1 MNPAGFDTA
10 LRLRASPDISGKDSP
25 SPPPCCNFLGNLRW
39 QDGVDIILVAI
50 IIYQVVLILR
60 GTQAIPV
67 LAGLF
72 LLFLAYLVARQ
83 LQFFTLEWLLDII
96 VKSFVLI
103 VIILFQADIRRV
115 LSRMGKK
122 ALAPGG
128 IDAPLTV
135 EEVCE
140 AADTMAGRYYR
151 RPHRHGA
158 AISACPDFLEGA
170 IKLDALVTKELLV
183 TLFWPHNPTHDG
195 AVILQGDRAVAAGCL
210 LPLSRNPNLDPALGT
225 RHRAASGDHRAKRRP
240 GPGGLR
246 NLRTNL
252 PGLRGKLRRDLT
264 RLQLRQALRDLLET
278 PANNRG
284 NWIDKLVRHFKTQ

>member
-1 MNPAGFDTA
+1 MWQ
-10 LRLRASPDISGKDSP
+10 
-25 SPPPCCNFLGNLRW
+25 FLGNLRW
-39 QDGVDIILVAI
+39 QDGVDIILVAV
-50 IIYQVVLILR
+50 IIYQVVLVLR
-60 GTQAIPV
+60 GTQAIQV

-83 LQFFTLEWLLDII
+83 LEFFTLEWLLGLI

-115 LSRMGKK
+115 LSRVGKK

-128 IDAPLTV
+128 FDAPVTV

-140 AADTMAGRYYR
+140 AADTMASR
-151 RPHRHGA
+151 RIGA
-158 AISACPDFLEGA
+158 LIVMERLIGLSDFLEGA

-210 LPLSRNPNLDPALGT
+210 MPLSRNPDLDPDLGT
-225 RHRAASGDHRAKRRP
+225 RHRAAVGITEQSDALALVVSETSGHISLAQ
-240 GPGGLR
+240 G
-246 NLRTNL
+246 
-252 PGLRGKLRRDLT
+252 GKLRRDLT
-264 RLQLRQALRDLLET
+264 RLQLRQALQDLLEA
-278 PANNRG
+278 PANNKG
-284 NWIDKLVRHFKTQ
+284 NLFEKLVRHIKTK

>member
-1 MNPAGFDTA
+1 MLD
-10 LRLRASPDISGKDSP
+10 
-25 SPPPCCNFLGNLRW
+25 FLGNLRW

-72 LLFLAYLVARQ
+72 LLFLAYVVARQ

-115 LSRMGKK
+115 LSQMGKK
-122 ALAPGG
+122 ALVPGG
-128 IDAPLTV
+128 INAPLTV

-140 AADTMAGRYYR
+140 AADTMAGR
-151 RPHRHGA
+151 HIGA
-158 AISACPDFLEGA
+158 LIVMERYIGLSDFLEGA

-183 TLFWPHNPTHDG
+183 TLFCPHNPTHDG

-210 LPLSRNPNLDPALGT
+210 LPLSRNPNLDPTLGT
-225 RHRAASGDHRAKRRP
+225 RHRAAVGITEQSDALALVVSETSGQISLSY
-240 GPGGLR
+240 G
-246 NLRTNL
+246 
-252 PGLRGKLRRDLT
+252 GKLRRDLT
-264 RLQLRQALRDLLET
+264 RPQLRQTLRDLLET
-278 PANNRG
+278 PAHTRG

>member
-1 MNPAGFDTA
+1 MWH
-10 LRLRASPDISGKDSP
+10 
-25 SPPPCCNFLGNLRW
+25 FLGNMRW

-72 LLFLAYLVARQ
+72 LLFFAYVVARQ

-115 LSRMGKK
+115 LSQMGKK

-128 IDAPLTV
+128 INPPLTV
-135 EEVCE
+135 EQVCE
-140 AADTMAGRYYR
+140 AAATMASRHIGALIVMERYI
-151 RPHRHGA
+151 GL
-158 AISACPDFLEGA
+158 SDFLEGA

-210 LPLSRNPNLDPALGT
+210 LPLSRNPNLDPILGT
-225 RHRAASGDHRAKRRP
+225 RHLAAVGVTEQSDALALVVSETSGQISLAY
-240 GPGGLR
+240 G
-246 NLRTNL
+246 
-252 PGLRGKLRRDLT
+252 GKLRRDLT
-264 RLQLRQALRDLLET
+264 PLQLRQTLRDLLET
-278 PANNRG
+278 PAHNRG
-284 NWIDKLVRHFKTQ
+284 NWIDKLVRHFKAQ

>member
-1 MNPAGFDTA
+1 MWHY
-10 LRLRASPDISGKDSP
+10 
-25 SPPPCCNFLGNLRW
+25 LGNLRW

-50 IIYQVVLILR
+50 IIYQVVLVLR
-60 GTQAIPV
+60 GTQAVQV

-72 LLFLAYLVARQ
+72 LLFVAYLVARQ
-83 LQFFTLEWLLDII
+83 LEFFTLEWLLDII

-103 VIILFQADIRRV
+103 IIILFQADIRRV

-128 IDAPLTV
+128 IHAPLTV

-140 AADTMAGRYYR
+140 AADTMAGRYI
-151 RPHRHGA
+151 GA
-158 AISACPDFLEGA
+158 LIVMERYIGLSDFLEGA

-183 TLFWPHNPTHDG
+183 TLFWPHSPTHDG

-210 LPLSRNPNLDPALGT
+210 MPLSRNPNLDPTLGT
-225 RHRAASGDHRAKRRP
+225 RHRAAVGITEQSDALALVVSETSGQISLAQ
-240 GPGGLR
+240 G
-246 NLRTNL
+246 
-252 PGLRGKLRRDLT
+252 GKLQRDLT
-264 RLQLRQALRDLLET
+264 LLQLRQALRDLLET

-284 NWIDKLVRHFKTQ
+284 NWIDQLVRRFKTP

>member
-1 MNPAGFDTA
+1 MYHY
-10 LRLRASPDISGKDSP
+10 
-25 SPPPCCNFLGNLRW
+25 LGNLRW

-50 IIYQVVLILR
+50 IIYQVVLVLR
-60 GTQAIPV
+60 GTQAVQV

-72 LLFLAYLVARQ
+72 LLFVAYLVARQ
-83 LQFFTLEWLLDII
+83 LEFYTLEWLLDIL

-103 VIILFQADIRRV
+103 IIILFQADIRRF

-128 IDAPLTV
+128 IHAPLTV

-140 AADTMAGRYYR
+140 AADTMASRYI
-151 RPHRHGA
+151 GA
-158 AISACPDFLEGA
+158 LIVMERDIGLSDFLEGA

-210 LPLSRNPNLDPALGT
+210 MPLSRNPNLDPTLGT
-225 RHRAASGDHRAKRRP
+225 RHLAAVGITEQSDALALVVSETSGQISLAQ
-240 GPGGLR
+240 G
-246 NLRTNL
+246 
-252 PGLRGKLRRDLT
+252 GKLKRDLT
-264 RLQLRQALRDLLET
+264 LLQLRQALRDLMET

>member
-1 MNPAGFDTA
+1 MLD
-10 LRLRASPDISGKDSP
+10 
-25 SPPPCCNFLGNLRW
+25 FLGNLRW

-72 LLFLAYLVARQ
+72 LLFLAYVVARQ
-83 LQFFTLEWLLDII
+83 MQFFTLEWLLDII

-103 VIILFQADIRRV
+103 VIILFQDDIRRV

-128 IDAPLTV
+128 LHAPLTV

-140 AADTMAGRYYR
+140 AADTMAGRFI
-151 RPHRHGA
+151 GA
-158 AISACPDFLEGA
+158 LIVMERYIGLSDFLEGA
-170 IKLDALVTKELLV
+170 IKMDALVTKELLV
-183 TLFWPHNPTHDG
+183 TLFWPHTPTHDG

-210 LPLSRNPNLDPALGT
+210 LPLSRNPNLDPTLGT
-225 RHRAASGDHRAKRRP
+225 RHRAAVGVTEQSDALALVISETSGQISLAY
-240 GPGGLR
+240 G
-246 NLRTNL
+246 
-252 PGLRGKLRRDLT
+252 GKLRRDLT
-264 RLQLRQALRDLLET
+264 RLQLRQTLRDLLET
-278 PANNRG
+278 PAHNRG

>member
-1 MNPAGFDTA
+1 M
-10 LRLRASPDISGKDSP
+10 LS
-25 SPPPCCNFLGNLRW
+25 FLSNLRW

-50 IIYQVVLILR
+50 IIYQVVLVLR

-83 LQFFTLEWLLDII
+83 LEFFTLEWLLDII

-103 VIILFQADIRRV
+103 IIILFQADIRRV

-122 ALAPGG
+122 ALARGLAHP
-128 IDAPLTV
+128 PLTL

-140 AADTMAGRYYR
+140 AADTMSSRHIGALIVMERYI
-151 RPHRHGA
+151 GL
-158 AISACPDFLEGA
+158 SDFLDGA

-183 TLFWPHNPTHDG
+183 SLFWPHNPTHDG

-210 LPLSRNPNLDPALGT
+210 MPLSRNPNLDPTLGT
-225 RHRAASGDHRAKRRP
+225 RHRAAVGISEQTDALALVVSETSGQISLAQ
-240 GPGGLR
+240 G
-246 NLRTNL
+246 
-252 PGLRGKLRRDLT
+252 GKLRPDLT

-278 PANNRG
+278 PAHNKGKWFDR
-284 NWIDKLVRHFKTQ
+284 LVHYFKTQ